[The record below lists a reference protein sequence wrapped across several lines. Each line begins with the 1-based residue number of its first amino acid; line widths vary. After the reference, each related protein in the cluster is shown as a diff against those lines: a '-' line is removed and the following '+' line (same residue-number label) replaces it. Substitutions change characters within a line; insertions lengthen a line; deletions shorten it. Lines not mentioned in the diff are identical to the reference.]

1 MALNFWKWLAG
12 GKARSPTTVEITCRD
27 LLAAAQEF
35 QLRDTCF
42 WICANMIA
50 NAVGRCEFRTFREG
64 KEVREREHYLWN
76 VEPNVNQNSTAFLHK
91 LVAKLL
97 VDNEVLVIGTRQ
109 REGYDALVVADS
121 YMPGDSYP
129 SKQNEYA
136 NVRVG
141 DMSYEKTFRE
151 REVLHLT
158 LNHVNI
164 KPVLDGLYGSYVRL
178 INAAMRRYAWDKG
191 QHWKVHVSQLA
202 SGADD
207 FTQKFSQMI
216 EEQVKTFLDSD
227 GAVLPEFEGYAYT
240 NEGGTAAVDLSDI
253 QSQMKDIFA
262 FTAKAFQ
269 IPAVLV
275 DGSIQ
280 GTEDAQGRFLTGCID
295 PICDQLQE
303 EINRKRYGYDRIQRG
318 DYLRIDTSSIRHF
331 DMFANAANVEK
342 LVGSGV
348 FSINE
353 VLRAAGGRTS
363 TISQKILQR
372 WARKPLCSVARKE
385 EAHEETPLGNQAGC
399 GGCSAALHL
408 RRRRGRGVR
417 LGELAVRP
425 ERQQRGALPR
435 RAGKASRRV
444 AHRDLHQ
451 QLRRQRL

>member
-12 GKARSPTTVEITCRD
+12 GKARSPTTVEITCCD

-50 NAVGRCEFRTFREG
+50 NAVGRCEFRTFRDG
-64 KEVREREHYLWN
+64 REVREREHYLWN
-76 VEPNVNQNSTAFLHK
+76 VEPNANQNSTAFLHK

-97 VDNEVLVIGTRQ
+97 VDNEVLVISTRQ

-121 YMPGDSYP
+121 YMIGGSYP
-129 SKQNEYA
+129 SKQNEYT
-136 NVRVG
+136 NVQVG
-141 DMSYEKTFRE
+141 DVSYEKTFRE

-178 INAAMRRYAWDKG
+178 FNAAMRRYAWDKG

-240 NEGGTAAVDLSDI
+240 NEGGKATVDLSDI

-318 DYLRIDTSSIRHF
+318 GYLRIDTSSIRHF

-353 VLRAAGGRTS
+353 VLRAAGLPAIPEDWADKHYLTKNIATLGSETS
-363 TISQKILQR
+363 
-372 WARKPLCSVARKE
+372 V
-385 EAHEETPLGNQAGC
+385 LGGAE
-399 GGCSAALHL
+399 GGNA
-408 RRRRGRGVR
+408 
-417 LGELAVRP
+417 
-425 ERQQRGALPR
+425 
-435 RAGKASRRV
+435 
-444 AHRDLHQ
+444 
-451 QLRRQRL
+451 

>member
-50 NAVGRCEFRTFREG
+50 NAVGRCEFRTFRDGE
-64 KEVREREHYLWN
+64 EVREREHYLWN

-97 VDNEVLVIGTRQ
+97 VDNEALVIGTRQ

-121 YMPGDSYP
+121 YMTGGSYP
-129 SKQNEYA
+129 SKQNEYTS
-136 NVRVG
+136 VQVG
-141 DMSYEKTFRE
+141 DVSYEKTFRE

-178 INAAMRRYAWDKG
+178 INAAMRRYAWDNG

-216 EEQVKTFLDSD
+216 EEQVKPFLDSD

-240 NEGGTAAVDLSDI
+240 NEGGKAAVELSDI

-353 VLRAAGGRTS
+353 VLRAAGLPA
-363 TISQKILQR
+363 ISED
-372 WARKPLCSVARKE
+372 WADKHYLTKNIATLGS
-385 EAHEETPLGNQAGC
+385 EASMLGGAE
-399 GGCSAALHL
+399 GGNA
-408 RRRRGRGVR
+408 
-417 LGELAVRP
+417 
-425 ERQQRGALPR
+425 
-435 RAGKASRRV
+435 
-444 AHRDLHQ
+444 
-451 QLRRQRL
+451 